1 MQHCLPTQSRHSLLS
16 EHPYIQSEFSSWCRT
31 ESRVIRLVIG
41 HLFRVGTNASRS
53 CRFIVFRGIAVHWK
67 MLSLI
72 VILDGYVF

>member
-1 MQHCLPTQSRHSLLS
+1 MQHFLPTQSRHSLLS

-31 ESRVIRLVIG
+31 ESRVTRLVVG
-41 HLFRVGTNASRS
+41 HF
-53 CRFIVFRGIAVHWK
+53 CRFVVHWK